1 MNLIRNIAL
10 SLMLLNAVD
19 ASTTEDL
26 VTSEGMEVP
35 ASFCP
40 NHQEDFRE
48 AKGLFD
54 ANLELYK
61 TRLELHKAS
70 YTQENCTDV
79 VNARLRIREAVTSF
93 ETIAQL
99 KDHSDLRIREAVASF
114 ETIAQLK
121 DHPDSFYA
129 AMILYHFEPTKY
141 RALAI
146 ETCNNVLSQ
155 AGHKDT
161 PAAGIVLEA
170 LGSPGPAKFDDSI
183 VYNGPTPFKR

>member
-99 KDHSDLRIREAVASF
+99 KDH
-114 ETIAQLK
+114 
-121 DHPDSFYA
+121 PDSFYA

-170 LGSPGPAKFDDSI
+170 LGIPGPAKFDDSI